1 MRGGVGVITNGGQW
15 LIYDLALWD
24 EFPKKLVGRIDV
36 LDDEPSAD
44 AHVLDHFLG
53 WLGIR

>member
-1 MRGGVGVITNGGQW
+1 M
-15 LIYDLALWD
+15 IYDLALWD

-53 WLGIR
+53 WLGIG